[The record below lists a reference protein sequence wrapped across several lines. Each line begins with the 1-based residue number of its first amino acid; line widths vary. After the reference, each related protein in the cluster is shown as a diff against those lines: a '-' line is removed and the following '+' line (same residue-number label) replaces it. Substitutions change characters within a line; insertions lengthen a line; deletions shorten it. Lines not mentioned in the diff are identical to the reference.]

1 MKKTAAI
8 LLFLF
13 TLVQA
18 GPAVAALFSSSPVVF
33 VVDEEKGT
41 EKTEEDKKSKK
52 DPVSIPYQSVQV
64 SLEAVIALHEAEK
77 ILVSPCLEK
86 ISPPPNFC

>member
-13 TLVQA
+13 ALVQA
-18 GPAVAALFSSSPVVF
+18 GPAVAHLFSSSPVVF

-41 EKTEEDKKSKK
+41 DKTEEDKKSKK
-52 DPVSIPYQSVQV
+52 DPVSIPYQSVQL
-64 SLEAVIALHEAEK
+64 SQEAVIALHEAEK

-86 ISPPPNFC
+86 ICPPPNFC